1 MNHVRVLA
9 ARSIVLAAFAMVHG
23 FVPFARGE
31 ASLMSFG
38 VLAVCLG
45 VIFAVSS
52 RATPGAHRPF
62 VGAMALSSG
71 LVGVAAIVGASILG
85 AHLLPWLILVFGVL
99 TGVSEIA
106 AGARS
111 TNLPRTDHLALGG
124 ASLMLALVSLV
135 GLGDAT
141 WYSGTLVAWAAIGAV
156 LSGTASLQW
165 KDHIR
170 PSGAKETIS

>member
-1 MNHVRVLA
+1 
-9 ARSIVLAAFAMVHG
+9 
-23 FVPFARGE
+23 
-31 ASLMSFG
+31 
-38 VLAVCLG
+38 
-45 VIFAVSS
+45 
-52 RATPGAHRPF
+52 
-62 VGAMALSSG
+62 MALSSG